1 MHLKCGALDHKP
13 LIILPLGITPRRQK
27 PWSFEQVWLERES
40 CHAMVRLAWRSE
52 NVEVSMAMVEENLQ
66 QCQIKLKWWSRVA
79 FGNIV
84 RQLIDKR
91 Q

>member
-1 MHLKCGALDHKP
+1 
-13 LIILPLGITPRRQK
+13 
-27 PWSFEQVWLERES
+27 
-40 CHAMVRLAWRSE
+40 MVRLAWRSE

-84 RQLIDKR
+84 CKLIDKR